1 MIGTWIMSFDFFL
14 IITLSLS
21 VIISNYLD
29 KINSKQLATSDL
41 TICNKKKKELY
52 NDTRLEQWERKI
64 INCRLFTITDQ
75 CKAHKNQAKW
85 SYDKQ
90 TDHQKKAV
98 IQNLNKVKL

>member
-41 TICNKKKKELY
+41 TICNKK
-52 NDTRLEQWERKI
+52 RK
-64 INCRLFTITDQ
+64 NCTMIRDQ
-75 CKAHKNQAKW
+75 NNGNGKLLIVGYLQSHKNQAKW